1 MGNSKSTR
9 ERILDTGM
17 AMASQSGL
25 ESVTLGV
32 LASNVDMS
40 KSGLFAHFHSKEACK
55 SAYWSTPPISSRPES
70 PRPR

>member
-40 KSGLFAHFHSKEACK
+40 KSGLFAHFHSKEA
-55 SAYWSTPPISSRPES
+55 
-70 PRPR
+70 